1 MDENNLREMIRS
13 QINKVIKEAEAR
25 KSVSAKI
32 DKVAQTSATKQ
43 LKNALKQGSPDQ
55 QAAGLLKIIKTV
67 AADNNLVKNKLRKM
81 LMPKA
86 GKKQKSENKQ
96 LDKKMDILTGRQAYK
111 NMLRVLKNKNAN
123 QQTDFVADLVNNLD
137 VKGQLSTLFKKIRD
151 KKKSK

>member
-13 QINKVIKEAEAR
+13 QINKVIKEVEAK

-32 DKVAQTSATKQ
+32 DKVAQTNATKQ

-81 LMPKA
+81 LMPKT

-96 LDKKMDILTGRQAYK
+96 LDKKMDILSGRQAYK

-151 KKKSK
+151 KRKSK

>member
-43 LKNALKQGSPDQ
+43 LKNALKQGTPDQ
-55 QAAGLLKIIKTV
+55 QAAGLLKIISTV
-67 AADNNLVKNKLRKM
+67 AADNKIVKNKLRKM

-96 LDKKMDILTGRQAYK
+96 LDKKMDILTGRQAFK

>member
-13 QINKVIKEAEAR
+13 QINKVIKEVEAK

-32 DKVAQTSATKQ
+32 DKVAQTNATKQ

-81 LMPKA
+81 LMPKT

-96 LDKKMDILTGRQAYK
+96 LDKKMDILSGRQAYK

-151 KKKSK
+151 KRKNK

>member
-13 QINKVIKEAEAR
+13 QINKVIKEVEAK

-32 DKVAQTSATKQ
+32 DKVAQTNATKQ

-81 LMPKA
+81 LMPKT

-96 LDKKMDILTGRQAYK
+96 LDKKMDILSGRQAYK

-123 QQTDFVADLVNNLD
+123 QQTDFVADL
-137 VKGQLSTLFKKIRD
+137 
-151 KKKSK
+151 

>member
-1 MDENNLREMIRS
+1 MDENKLREMIRS
-13 QINKVIKEAEAR
+13 QINKVIKETEAK

-43 LKNALKQGSPDQ
+43 LKNALKQGTPDQ
-55 QAAGLLKIIKTV
+55 QAAGLLKIISTV
-67 AADNNLVKNKLRKM
+67 AADNKIVKNKLRKM

-96 LDKKMDILTGRQAYK
+96 LDKKMDILTGRQAFK